1 MESNQV
7 HLVATAVPRD
17 SEQIIHALESRFSR
31 QLVRNVADGDRGNRI
46 HDDVIFVHLV
56 TTTDLDVGAL
66 PNANAASDPPPPD
79 SLTKAFGE
87 FHFTLQPIAETAS
100 PDRPA
105 LRSMRRRLSTHFLVD
120 PCVFTGVVN
129 HQR

>member
-17 SEQIIHALESRFSR
+17 SQQIIHALESRFSR
-31 QLVRNVADGDRGNRI
+31 QLVRNVADRDRGNRI
-46 HDDVIFVHLV
+46 HDDVTVVHLI

-87 FHFTLQPIAETAS
+87 FHF
-100 PDRPA
+100 A
-105 LRSMRRRLSTHFLVD
+105 L
-120 PCVFTGVVN
+120 
-129 HQR
+129 